1 MTERQQNPT
10 ASDRLLSQN
19 QNAQSGNARPAPPIT
34 SLPSIRAYV
43 INLDGAAKR
52 WSHVQQ
58 IFAEAG
64 ITFTRVPAIDG
75 KTLELEPSIYS
86 EAGYLSLHGRK
97 TNPPEVGC
105 YLSHVRAMRNFLD
118 TDSELALIC
127 EDDISFGPELVTV
140 ITAILSL
147 PRFWNLLR
155 LSGLSEGCPLNVQPL
170 SPDASL
176 CINLGRVKGAGA
188 YLIDRKGAQAL
199 ANKLLPMKLPF
210 DHALDREW
218 CYHLTAAS
226 IIPYP
231 INQIQKRFGSSIQ
244 TYAQP
249 KLSTFRRWLTT
260 YPYQAGNEIMRWLSR
275 GTLFI
280 AVKVRGF
287 KWREQSSVQT

>member
-1 MTERQQNPT
+1 MHDGAAINFIDTH
-10 ASDRLLSQN
+10 RLLSQN
-19 QNAQSGNARPAPPIT
+19 QNSESANARLASPFS

-52 WSHVQQ
+52 WSHVQK

-64 ITFTRVPAIDG
+64 ITFARVPAIDG

-86 EAGYLSLHGRK
+86 EAGYLSLHGRQ

-105 YLSHVRAMRNFLD
+105 YLSHVRAMRSFLD

-140 ITAILSL
+140 MTAILSL
-147 PRFWNLLR
+147 RRFWNLLR
-155 LSGLSEGCPLNVQPL
+155 LSGLSEGCPLKVQSL

-176 CINLGRVKGAGA
+176 CINLRRVKGAGA
-188 YLIDRKGAQAL
+188 YLIDRKGAQTL
-199 ANKLLPMKLPF
+199 VNSLLPMKLPF

-218 CYHLTAAS
+218 CHHLTAAS
-226 IIPYP
+226 VIPYP

-249 KLSTFRRWLTT
+249 KLSAFRRWLTT
-260 YPYQAGNEIMRWLSR
+260 YPYQASNEIMRWLCRS
-275 GTLFI
+275 TLFL
-280 AVKVRGF
+280 AVKLRSL
-287 KWREQSSVQT
+287 R

>member
-1 MTERQQNPT
+1 MTEQQQNFI
-10 ASDRLLSQN
+10 ADHRLFSQN
-19 QNAQSGNARPAPPIT
+19 QNSESANARVAPPIS
-34 SLPSIRAYV
+34 SLPSIPAYV

-52 WSHVQQ
+52 WSHVQK

-64 ITFTRVPAIDG
+64 ITFSRVPAIDG

-105 YLSHVRAMRNFLD
+105 YLSHIRAMRRFLD

-127 EDDISFGPELVTV
+127 EDDISFGPELVTT

-155 LSGLSEGCPLNVQPL
+155 LSGLSKGRPLKVQPI
-170 SPDASL
+170 SPRTWL

-188 YLIDRKGAQAL
+188 YLIDRKGAQVL
-199 ANKLLPMKLPF
+199 AKRLLPMKLPF

-218 CYHLTAAS
+218 CHHLTAAS

-231 INQIQKRFGSSIQ
+231 VNQIQKRFGSSIQ

-249 KLSTFRRWLTT
+249 KLSAFRRWLTT
-260 YPYQAGNEIMRWLSR
+260 YPYQACNEIMRWLCRSA
-275 GTLFI
+275 LFF
-280 AVKVRGF
+280 AVKVRN
-287 KWREQSSVQT
+287 

>member
-1 MTERQQNPT
+1 
-10 ASDRLLSQN
+10 LLPQN
-19 QNAQSGNARPAPPIT
+19 QNSESANARAAPRIS

-52 WSHVQQ
+52 WSHVQK
-58 IFAEAG
+58 IFAEAE
-64 ITFTRVPAIDG
+64 ITFSRVPAING
-75 KTLELEPSIYS
+75 KMLELEPSIYS

-105 YLSHVRAMRNFLD
+105 YLSHLRAMRSFLD

-140 ITAILSL
+140 IMAILSL

-155 LSGLSEGCPLNVQPL
+155 LSGLSEGCPLKIQPL
-170 SPDASL
+170 GQDAWL

-188 YLIDRKGAQAL
+188 YLIDRKGAQVL
-199 ANKLLPMKLPF
+199 VDSLLPMKLPF

-218 CYHLTAAS
+218 CHRLIAAS

-231 INQIQKRFGSSIQ
+231 VNQIQKRFGSSIQ

-260 YPYQAGNEIMRWLSR
+260 YPYQASNEIMRWLSR
-275 GTLFI
+275 STLFV
-280 AVKVRGF
+280 AVKLRSLR
-287 KWREQSSVQT
+287 WRDQSPTRT